1 MNPISLT
8 GAFVITFS
16 LLSYGIGS
24 ISLMRFKLVSTG
36 VLVYITTGVI
46 LDTIGAVLMI
56 IATSHSPFTLHG
68 LLGFSGLLVMLI
80 NALLLWRYFRKNG
93 SETRVS
99 RSLLLYSKLAFLWWM
114 IAYILG
120 SLLIIWRFEL

>member
-46 LDTIGAVLMI
+46 LDIVGAVLMI
-56 IATSHSPFTLHG
+56 IATSRSPFTLHG
-68 LLGFSGLLVMLI
+68 LLGFSGLLVMLV
-80 NALLLWRYFRKNG
+80 NVLLLWRYFRKNG

-99 RSLLLYSKLAFLWWM
+99 HSLLMYAKLAYLWWM

-120 SLLIIWRFEL
+120 SLLIIWRF

>member
-56 IATSHSPFTLHG
+56 IATSRSPFTLHG
-68 LLGFSGLLVMLI
+68 LLGFSGLLVMLV

-93 SETRVS
+93 SEKRVS
-99 RSLLLYSKLAFLWWM
+99 RSLLLYSKLAYLWWM

-120 SLLIIWRFEL
+120 SLLIIWRF

>member
-16 LLSYGIGS
+16 LLAYGIGI
-24 ISLMRFKLVSTG
+24 ISLARFKLVSTG
-36 VLVYITTGVI
+36 VLVYITTGVV
-46 LDTIGAVLMI
+46 LDIIGAVLMI
-56 IATSHSPFTLHG
+56 VASSRSPFTMHA

-93 SETRVS
+93 SETWVS
-99 RSLLLYSKLAFLWWM
+99 GSLLLYSKLAYLWWM
-114 IAYILG
+114 VAYILG
-120 SLLIIWRFEL
+120 SLLIIWRF